1 MNKKTLV
8 AMIILLIVTAGFIG
22 ALLTNMYYEAPDRE
36 YLNQTSPD
44 RLGPDD
50 RDRYVS
56 TKAAFCMIN
65 LVLSSALIMLY
76 VKVYRETKSEFTIG
90 LIIMMFSLFL
100 YALVSNPLLPI
111 LFGYKVF
118 GIGPFSMLP
127 DFFSMVALSILLYLG
142 LK

>member
-1 MNKKTLV
+1 MNKKILV

-22 ALLTNMYYEAPDRE
+22 VLLTNMYYEAPDRDSIE
-36 YLNQTSPD
+36 QNPPPE
-44 RLGPDD
+44 RED

-65 LVLSSALIMLY
+65 LALSSILIMVY
-76 VKVYRETKSEFTIG
+76 VKVYKETKSEFTIG

-100 YALVSNPLLPI
+100 YSLLSNPLLPL
-111 LFGYKVF
+111 LFGYKIF
-118 GIGPFSMLP
+118 GTGPFSMLP
-127 DFFSMVALSILLYLG
+127 DFFAMVALSILLYLS